1 MPQGCQTSCVVRA
14 TLHPHFLKSTMMK
27 GIISA
32 QTVAAAKVKYLAYGE
47 WIKKN
52 GHQFKEKKKETK
64 LKHGIEKIGAKHKDQ
79 KEPKNEDK
87 DDDE

>member
-1 MPQGCQTSCVVRA
+1 MRS
-14 TLHPHFLKSTMMK
+14 
-27 GIISA
+27 IISSK
-32 QTVAAAKVKYLAYGE
+32 TVSEAKIKYQAYGE

-87 DDDE
+87 DDDEEPAWTNGFGALPMSKNFIKQ